1 MIEVEKKFLLNKEQE
16 KRLIDGAQ
24 FIGEKVFTDI
34 YYDAKDYCLTS
45 NDKWLRSRSGKFEL
59 KIPFNKIGE
68 IRQGDLYDEIEDEGK
83 IREIFNL
90 QKNLAIEE
98 GLEKNG
104 YSRFCTC
111 ITTRKK
117 YKKNGFGI
125 DIDFVD
131 YNDDFTYGL
140 AEIELMVEN
149 EAEMPK
155 AIENIIDFAKQ
166 SGLEV
171 KYVRGKVIEYMKR
184 KRPGHFQALVTSGL
198 IRPEQI

>member
-1 MIEVEKKFLLNKEQE
+1 MFEVEKKFSLSKEQE
-16 KRLIDGAQ
+16 KNLIDGAE

-34 YYDAKDYCLTS
+34 YYDAADYCLTA
-45 NDKWLRSRSGKFEL
+45 NDKWLRSRAGKFEL
-59 KIPFNKIGE
+59 KLPFNKIGDE
-68 IRQGDLYDEIEDEGK
+68 RKGDLYDEIEDEDK
-83 IREIFNL
+83 IREIFKV
-90 QKNLAIEE
+90 QKDFSIEE

-104 YSRFCTC
+104 YSKFCTC
-111 ITTRKK
+111 ITTRRK

-149 EAEMPK
+149 ESEMPK
-155 AIENIIDFAKQ
+155 AIESIINFAKQ

-184 KRPGHFQALVTSGL
+184 KKPEHFQALVASGL

>member
-1 MIEVEKKFLLNKEQE
+1 MFEVEKKFLLNKEQE
-16 KRLIDGAQ
+16 KKLIDGAE

-34 YYDAKDYCLTS
+34 YYDAVDYCLTA

-59 KIPFNKIGE
+59 KLPFNKIGE
-68 IRQGDLYDEIEDEGK
+68 ERKGDLYDEIEDEDK
-83 IREIFNL
+83 IREIFNV
-90 QKNLAIEE
+90 QKDFAIEE
-98 GLEKNG
+98 GLKSNG
-104 YSRFCTC
+104 YLKFCIC
-111 ITTRKK
+111 KTTRRK
-117 YKKNGFGI
+117 YKKDGFGI

-149 EAEMPK
+149 ESEMPK
-155 AIENIIDFAKQ
+155 AIENIINFAKQ

-184 KRPGHFQALVTSGL
+184 KRPDHFQALVNSGL
-198 IRPEQI
+198 IRPEQV

>member
-16 KRLIDGAQ
+16 KQLIEGAE

-59 KIPFNKIGE
+59 KLPFNKINE
-68 IRQGDLYDEIEDEGK
+68 VRRGDLYDEIEDENR
-83 IREIFNL
+83 IRDIFNVS
-90 QKNLAIEE
+90 KDFGMEE

-104 YSRFCTC
+104 YAKFCTC
-111 ITTRKK
+111 TTTRRK
-117 YKKNGFGI
+117 YKKGIFAI

-140 AEIELMVEN
+140 AEIELMVNDES
-149 EAEMPK
+149 EMSK
-155 AIENIIDFAKQ
+155 AIENIIDFAKE

-184 KRPGHFQALVTSGL
+184 KLPEHFQALVTSGL
-198 IRPEQI
+198 IKPEQV